1 MDRPKARHLFRSW
14 DKVAR
19 CLRPSRNIALFL
31 DFDGTLAPLRPR
43 PEDVWLDVS
52 TRRTLLR
59 LARSPRFRVWIVTGR
74 LKADIRV
81 RVRVAGI
88 HYLSLH
94 GRNGRS
100 DAVVANETRE
110 VIDYAKIWLG
120 ALLLSVRGIWLED
133 KGLTVAIH
141 YESVADE
148 GVRRARRMVWGVL
161 QSFGASLQLIRGK
174 KVWEVAPTELGDK
187 GVAVRHALTS
197 LARSAVP
204 VYVGDD
210 QMDEPAFAELA
221 RGITVHVGSSC
232 RTRAHYRLSSV
243 VQVRQFL
250 ERLEREFS

>member
-1 MDRPKARHLFRSW
+1 MDRPKEGHLFRSW

-19 CLRPSRNIALFL
+19 CLGTSRNIALFL
-31 DFDGTLAPLRPR
+31 DFDGTLAPLHPR
-43 PEDVWLDVS
+43 PEEVWLDVS

-74 LKADIRV
+74 LQADVRA

-88 HYLSLH
+88 HYLGLH
-94 GRNGRS
+94 GREGRT
-100 DAVVANETRE
+100 DAVIADETRE

-133 KGLTVAIH
+133 KDLTVAIH

-148 GVRRARRMVWGVL
+148 GVRRARRMVRGVL

-174 KVWEVAPTELGDK
+174 KVWEVAPAELGDK
-187 GVAVRHALTS
+187 GVAVRDALTS
-197 LARSAVP
+197 MARSAVP

-210 QMDEPAFAELA
+210 QMDEPAFAALA